1 MSERLLRHSIKTVS
15 ERTGLSPHL
24 IRAWERRYET
34 IQPERTDGNQRLY
47 CEEDIDR
54 LVLLKQATEAG
65 HPIRTVARL
74 PVDELRGLV
83 ADLNTGDRPKSG
95 NPGTAPSP
103 TAPKSSRTGPELVDS
118 ALRSITAM
126 DAAALES
133 VLEEAVL
140 SLGQVAVLSHVIGP
154 LVLRVGDGWQAGTL
168 KVGHE
173 HLASAVI
180 RTFLANAARP
190 FAVHASAPM
199 LVATTPS
206 GQVHEIGAALVAAAA
221 ANKGWRITYLGP
233 SLPAEEIA
241 SAALQ
246 SHARAVALSLV
257 HPADDPQL
265 PEELRRLHR
274 LLPESTTL
282 IVGGAAVGAYERTL
296 QLIGAKVCRSLN
308 EFSAILDSLRQGSN

>member
-1 MSERLLRHSIKTVS
+1 MAERLLRHSIKTVS

-47 CEEDIDR
+47 CEEDIER
-54 LVLLKQATEAG
+54 LVLLKKATEAG
-65 HPIRTVARL
+65 HPIRTVANL
-74 PVDELRGLV
+74 PVEELRELV
-83 ADLNTGDRPKSG
+83 SVHPSGERSMTG
-95 NPGTAPSP
+95 NPAAQPGSIPPRSA
-103 TAPKSSRTGPELVDS
+103 RNGPELVDS
-118 ALRSITAM
+118 ALRAITSM
-126 DAAALES
+126 DGAALES

-154 LVLRVGDGWQAGTL
+154 LVQRVGDGWQAGTL

-199 LVATTPS
+199 LLATTPS

-221 ANKGWRITYLGP
+221 ANKGWRVTYLGP

-246 SHARAVALSLV
+246 SHARAVALSVV

-265 PEELRRLHR
+265 PEELRRLQR

-282 IVGGAAVGAYERTL
+282 IVGGAAVDSYEKTL
-296 QLIGAKVCRSLN
+296 QQIGARVCRSLGD
-308 EFSAILDSLRQGSN
+308 FSAILDGLRQGSN

>member
-47 CEEDIDR
+47 CEEDIER
-54 LVLLKQATEAG
+54 LMLLKMATEAG
-65 HPIRTVARL
+65 HPIRTVAKL

-83 ADLNTGDRPKSG
+83 SDLNTGDRSMMG
-95 NPGTAPSP
+95 TPGTAPSP
-103 TAPKSSRTGPELVDS
+103 TAPKSSRTGPELVES
-118 ALRSITAM
+118 ALHAITAM
-126 DAAALES
+126 DAATLES

-154 LVLRVGDGWQAGTL
+154 LVQRVGDGWQAGTL

-265 PEELRRLHR
+265 PEELRRLQR

-282 IVGGAAVGAYERTL
+282 IVGGAAVDAYEKTL
-296 QLIGAKVCRSLN
+296 QMIGAKVCRSLN

>member
-1 MSERLLRHSIKTVS
+1 MSDRLLRHSIKTVS

-47 CEEDIDR
+47 CEEDIER
-54 LVLLKQATEAG
+54 LTLLKRATESG

-74 PVDELRGLV
+74 PIEELRGLAPQV
-83 ADLNTGDRPKSG
+83 PAGERSMMGAQPPPSG
-95 NPGTAPSP
+95 
-103 TAPKSSRTGPELVDS
+103 SSGPRSTRTGPELVES
-118 ALRSITAM
+118 ALRAITSM
-126 DAAALES
+126 DASALES
-133 VLEEAVL
+133 VLEESVL

-154 LVLRVGDGWQAGTL
+154 LVQRVGDGWQAGTL

-265 PEELRRLHR
+265 PDELRRIQR
-274 LLPESTTL
+274 LLPDSTTL
-282 IVGGAAVGAYERTL
+282 IVGGAAVDSYERTL
-296 QLIGAKVCRSLN
+296 QQIGAKVCRSLN
-308 EFSAILDSLRQGSN
+308 EFSAVLDGLRQGSN

>member
-47 CEEDIDR
+47 CEEDIER
-54 LVLLKQATEAG
+54 LMLLKMATEAG
-65 HPIRTVARL
+65 HPIRTVAKL

-83 ADLNTGDRPKSG
+83 SDLNTGDRSMMG
-95 NPGTAPSP
+95 TPGTAPSP
-103 TAPKSSRTGPELVDS
+103 TAPKSSRSGPELVES
-118 ALRSITAM
+118 ALHAITAM
-126 DAAALES
+126 DAATLES

-154 LVLRVGDGWQAGTL
+154 LVQRVGDGWQAGTL

-265 PEELRRLHR
+265 PEELRRLQR

-282 IVGGAAVGAYERTL
+282 IVGGAAVDAYEKTL
-296 QLIGAKVCRSLN
+296 QMIGAKVCRSLN

>member
-47 CEEDIDR
+47 CEEDIER
-54 LVLLKQATEAG
+54 LMLLKMATEAG
-65 HPIRTVARL
+65 HPIRTVAKL

-83 ADLNTGDRPKSG
+83 SDLNTGDRSMMG
-95 NPGTAPSP
+95 TPGTAPSP
-103 TAPKSSRTGPELVDS
+103 TAPKSSRTGPELVES
-118 ALRSITAM
+118 ALHAITAM
-126 DAAALES
+126 DAATLES

-154 LVLRVGDGWQAGTL
+154 LVQRVGDGWQAGTL

-265 PEELRRLHR
+265 PEELRRLQR

-282 IVGGAAVGAYERTL
+282 IVGGAAVDAYEKTL

>member
-1 MSERLLRHSIKTVS
+1 
-15 ERTGLSPHL
+15 
-24 IRAWERRYET
+24 
-34 IQPERTDGNQRLY
+34 
-47 CEEDIDR
+47 
-54 LVLLKQATEAG
+54 
-65 HPIRTVARL
+65 
-74 PVDELRGLV
+74 
-83 ADLNTGDRPKSG
+83 
-95 NPGTAPSP
+95 
-103 TAPKSSRTGPELVDS
+103 
-118 ALRSITAM
+118 M
-126 DAAALES
+126 DAASLES

-154 LVLRVGDGWQAGTL
+154 LVQRVGDGWQAGTL

-265 PEELRRLHR
+265 PEELRRLQR
-274 LLPESTTL
+274 LLPEFTTL
-282 IVGGAAVGAYERTL
+282 IVGGAAVDSYEKTL
-296 QLIGAKVCRSLN
+296 QMIGAKVCRSLN
-308 EFSAILDSLRQGSN
+308 EFGAILDGLRQGSN

>member
-47 CEEDIDR
+47 CEEDIER
-54 LVLLKQATEAG
+54 LMLLKLVTEAG
-65 HPIRTVARL
+65 HPIRTVAKL
-74 PVDELRGLV
+74 PVDELRRLV
-83 ADLNTGDRPKSG
+83 ADLNTGDRSMMG
-95 NPGTAPSP
+95 TPGTAPSP
-103 TAPKSSRTGPELVDS
+103 TAPKSSRTGPELVES
-118 ALRSITAM
+118 ALHAITAM
-126 DAAALES
+126 DAATLES

-154 LVLRVGDGWQAGTL
+154 LVQRVGDGWQAGTL

-265 PEELRRLHR
+265 PEELRRLQR

-282 IVGGAAVGAYERTL
+282 IVGGAAVDAYEKTL
-296 QLIGAKVCRSLN
+296 QMIGAKVCRSLN

>member
-47 CEEDIDR
+47 CEEDIER
-54 LVLLKQATEAG
+54 LMLLKLATEAG
-65 HPIRTVARL
+65 HPIRTVAKL
-74 PVDELRGLV
+74 PVEELRGLV
-83 ADLNTGDRPKSG
+83 ADLNGGDRSTM
-95 NPGTAPSP
+95 GTLGTQPAP
-103 TAPKSSRTGPELVDS
+103 TTPKSSRTGPELVDS
-118 ALRSITAM
+118 ALKAITAM
-126 DAAALES
+126 DAATLES

-154 LVLRVGDGWQAGTL
+154 LVQRVGDGWQAGTL

-265 PEELRRLHR
+265 PEELRRLQR

-282 IVGGAAVGAYERTL
+282 IVGGAAVDAYQKTL
-296 QLIGAKVCRSLN
+296 QMIGAKVCRSLN

>member
-1 MSERLLRHSIKTVS
+1 MGERLLRHSIKTVS

-34 IQPERTDGNQRLY
+34 ILPERTDGNQRLY
-47 CEEDIDR
+47 CEEDIER
-54 LVLLKQATEAG
+54 LMLLKRATEAG
-65 HPIRTVARL
+65 HPIRTVANL

-83 ADLNTGDRPKSG
+83 AILPAGDRVM
-95 NPGTAPSP
+95 PGAPGP
-103 TAPKSSRTGPELVDS
+103 QPAPAAPKSARTGPELVDS
-118 ALRSITAM
+118 ALQAITAM
-126 DAAALES
+126 DAASLES

-154 LVLRVGDGWQAGTL
+154 LVQRVGDGWQAGTL

-265 PEELRRLHR
+265 PEELRRLQR
-274 LLPESTTL
+274 LLPEFTTL
-282 IVGGAAVGAYERTL
+282 IVGGAAVDSYEKTL
-296 QLIGAKVCRSLN
+296 QMIGAKVCRSLN
-308 EFSAILDSLRQGSN
+308 EFGAILDGLRQGSN

>member
-1 MSERLLRHSIKTVS
+1 MPDRFLRHSIKTVS

-34 IQPERTDGNQRLY
+34 ILPERTDGNQRLY
-47 CEEDIDR
+47 CEEDIER
-54 LVLLKQATEAG
+54 LALLKRATESG

-74 PVDELRGLV
+74 PIEELRGL
-83 ADLNTGDRPKSG
+83 APQLPDGDQSVIGAQPLQAGSSG
-95 NPGTAPSP
+95 PRSA
-103 TAPKSSRTGPELVDS
+103 RTGPELVES
-118 ALRSITAM
+118 GIRAITSM
-126 DAAALES
+126 DASALES

-154 LVLRVGDGWQAGTL
+154 LVQRVGDGWQAGTL

-265 PEELRRLHR
+265 PEELRRIQR
-274 LLPESTTL
+274 LLPDSTTL
-282 IVGGAAVGAYERTL
+282 IVGGAAVNSYEKTL
-296 QLIGAKVCRSLN
+296 QQIGAKVCRSLN
-308 EFSAILDSLRQGSN
+308 EFSAVLDRLRQGSN

>member
-1 MSERLLRHSIKTVS
+1 
-15 ERTGLSPHL
+15 LSPHL

-47 CEEDIDR
+47 CEEDIER
-54 LVLLKQATEAG
+54 LMLLKMATEAG
-65 HPIRTVARL
+65 HPIRTVAKL

-83 ADLNTGDRPKSG
+83 SDLNTGDRSMMG
-95 NPGTAPSP
+95 TPGTAPSP
-103 TAPKSSRTGPELVDS
+103 TAPKSSRTGPELVES
-118 ALRSITAM
+118 ALHAITAM
-126 DAAALES
+126 DAATLES

-154 LVLRVGDGWQAGTL
+154 LVQRVGDGWQAGTL

-265 PEELRRLHR
+265 PEELRRLQR

-282 IVGGAAVGAYERTL
+282 IVGGAAVDAYEKTL

>member
-1 MSERLLRHSIKTVS
+1 MGERLLRHTIKTVS

-47 CEEDIDR
+47 CEEDIER
-54 LVLLKQATEAG
+54 LILLKRATEAG
-65 HPIRTVARL
+65 HPIRTVANL

-83 ADLNTGDRPKSG
+83 AVLTGGNRLMNGVSG
-95 NPGTAPSP
+95 LQAAPAARKP
-103 TAPKSSRTGPELVDS
+103 SRTGPELVDS
-118 ALRSITAM
+118 ALQAITSM
-126 DAAALES
+126 DATALES
-133 VLEEAVL
+133 VLEEAAL

-154 LVLRVGDGWQAGTL
+154 LVQRVGDGWQAGTL

-246 SHARAVALSLV
+246 SNARAVALSLV

-265 PEELRRLHR
+265 PEELRRLQR

-282 IVGGAAVGAYERTL
+282 IVGGAAVDSYEKTL
-296 QLIGAKVCRSLN
+296 QLIGARVCRSLN
-308 EFSAILDSLRQGSN
+308 EFSAILDGLRQGSN

>member
-1 MSERLLRHSIKTVS
+1 LLRHSIKTVS

-47 CEEDIDR
+47 CEEDIER
-54 LVLLKQATEAG
+54 LMLLKMATEAG
-65 HPIRTVARL
+65 HPIRTVAKL

-83 ADLNTGDRPKSG
+83 ADLNTGDRSMMG
-95 NPGTAPSP
+95 TPGTAPSP
-103 TAPKSSRTGPELVDS
+103 TAPKSSRTGPELVES
-118 ALRSITAM
+118 ALHAITAM
-126 DAAALES
+126 DAATLES

-154 LVLRVGDGWQAGTL
+154 LVQRVGDGWQAGTL

-265 PEELRRLHR
+265 PEELRRLQR

-282 IVGGAAVGAYERTL
+282 IVGGAAVDAYEKTL
-296 QLIGAKVCRSLN
+296 QMIGAKVCRSLN

>member
-1 MSERLLRHSIKTVS
+1 MGERFLRHSIKTVS

-47 CEEDIDR
+47 CEEDIER
-54 LVLLKQATEAG
+54 LALLKLAPDAG
-65 HPIRTVARL
+65 HPIRTVANL

-83 ADLNTGDRPKSG
+83 AVLPAEDRSTL
-95 NPGTAPSP
+95 GTPVSQPAP
-103 TAPKSSRTGPELVDS
+103 TAPKSGRTGPELVDS
-118 ALRSITAM
+118 ALRAITSM
-126 DAAALES
+126 DASTLES

-154 LVLRVGDGWQAGTL
+154 LVQRVGDGWQAGTL

-246 SHARAVALSLV
+246 SNARAVALSLV

-265 PEELRRLHR
+265 PEELRRLQR

-282 IVGGAAVGAYERTL
+282 IVGGAAVNSYEKTL
-296 QLIGAKVCRSLN
+296 LLIGAKVCRSLN
-308 EFSAILDSLRQGSN
+308 EFSAVLDALRQGSN

>member
-47 CEEDIDR
+47 CEEDIER
-54 LVLLKQATEAG
+54 LMLLKMATEAG
-65 HPIRTVARL
+65 HPIRTVAKL

-83 ADLNTGDRPKSG
+83 SDLNTGDRSMMG
-95 NPGTAPSP
+95 TPGTAPSP
-103 TAPKSSRTGPELVDS
+103 TAPKSSRTGPELVES
-118 ALRSITAM
+118 ALHAITAM
-126 DAAALES
+126 DAATLES

-154 LVLRVGDGWQAGTL
+154 LVQRVGDGWQAGTL

-265 PEELRRLHR
+265 PEELRRLQR

-282 IVGGAAVGAYERTL
+282 IVGGAAVDAYEKTL
-296 QLIGAKVCRSLN
+296 HMIGAKVCRSLN

>member
-1 MSERLLRHSIKTVS
+1 MGERLLRHSIKTVS

-34 IQPERTDGNQRLY
+34 TQPERSDGNQRLY
-47 CEEDIDR
+47 CEEDIER
-54 LVLLKQATEAG
+54 LTLLKRATEAG
-65 HPIRTVARL
+65 HPIRTVANL
-74 PVDELRGLV
+74 PVDELRSIV
-83 ADLNTGDRPKSG
+83 AIVPGGDEPTPRSPGIPAAPAASRP
-95 NPGTAPSP
+95 P
-103 TAPKSSRTGPELVDS
+103 RTGPELVES
-118 ALRSITAM
+118 ALRAITSM
-126 DAAALES
+126 DAATLES

-154 LVLRVGDGWQAGTL
+154 LVHRVGDGWQAGTL

-199 LVATTPS
+199 LIATTPS

-257 HPADDPQL
+257 HPTDDPQL
-265 PEELRRLHR
+265 PEELRRLQR

-282 IVGGAAVGAYERTL
+282 IVGGAAVDSYEKTL
-296 QLIGAKVCRSLN
+296 QQVGAKVCRSLN
-308 EFSAILDSLRQGSN
+308 EFSAVLDSLRQGSN

>member
-47 CEEDIDR
+47 CEEDIER
-54 LVLLKQATEAG
+54 LTLLKLATEAG
-65 HPIRTVARL
+65 HPIRTVAKL

-83 ADLNTGDRPKSG
+83 ADLNTGDRSMMG
-95 NPGTAPSP
+95 TPGTAPSP
-103 TAPKSSRTGPELVDS
+103 TAPKSSRTGPELVES
-118 ALRSITAM
+118 ALHAITAM
-126 DAAALES
+126 DAATLES

-154 LVLRVGDGWQAGTL
+154 LVQRVGDGWQAGTL

-265 PEELRRLHR
+265 PEELRRLQR

-282 IVGGAAVGAYERTL
+282 IVGGAAVDAYDKTL

>member
-1 MSERLLRHSIKTVS
+1 
-15 ERTGLSPHL
+15 LSPHL

-47 CEEDIDR
+47 CEEDIER
-54 LVLLKQATEAG
+54 LMLLKMATEAG
-65 HPIRTVARL
+65 HPIRTVAKL

-83 ADLNTGDRPKSG
+83 SDLNTGDRSMMG
-95 NPGTAPSP
+95 TPGTTPSP
-103 TAPKSSRTGPELVDS
+103 TAPKSSRTGPELVES
-118 ALRSITAM
+118 ALHAITAM
-126 DAAALES
+126 DAATLES

-154 LVLRVGDGWQAGTL
+154 LVQRVGDGWQAGTL

-265 PEELRRLHR
+265 PEELRRLQR

-282 IVGGAAVGAYERTL
+282 IVGGAAVDAYEKTL
-296 QLIGAKVCRSLN
+296 QMIGAKVCRSLN

>member
-47 CEEDIDR
+47 CEKDIER
-54 LVLLKQATEAG
+54 LMLLKMATEAG
-65 HPIRTVARL
+65 HPIRTVAKL

-83 ADLNTGDRPKSG
+83 SDLNTGDRSMMG
-95 NPGTAPSP
+95 TPGTAPSP
-103 TAPKSSRTGPELVDS
+103 TAPKSSRTGPELVES
-118 ALRSITAM
+118 ALHAITAM
-126 DAAALES
+126 DAATLES

-154 LVLRVGDGWQAGTL
+154 LVQRVGDGWQAGTL

-265 PEELRRLHR
+265 PEELRRLQR

-282 IVGGAAVGAYERTL
+282 IVGGAAVDAYEKTL
-296 QLIGAKVCRSLN
+296 QMIGAKVCRSLN